1 MKKTVIFTMMALG
14 SLIANAQASDKLAGN
29 EILAVQKG
37 GVPDKVFTQD
47 KPHLKIGSP
56 DCAHVIEAHG

>member
-29 EILAVQKG
+29 EILAVQKAAYQTR
-37 GVPDKVFTQD
+37 FSRR
-47 KPHLKIGSP
+47 INR
-56 DCAHVIEAHG
+56 I